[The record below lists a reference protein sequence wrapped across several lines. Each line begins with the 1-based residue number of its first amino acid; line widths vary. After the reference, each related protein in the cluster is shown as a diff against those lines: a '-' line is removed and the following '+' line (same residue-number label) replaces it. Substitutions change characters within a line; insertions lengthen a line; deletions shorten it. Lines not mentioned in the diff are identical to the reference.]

1 MIKKLAALALALL
14 MTLSMAACGSQKDD
28 QAGGAVTPGVTGDAV
43 PDMGTVS
50 GGTYTNRFAGIS
62 CTLDDSWYFYTDEQI
77 DELNGFVRESTSDEE
92 LKARLESSSSVQD
105 MYAASTDGLMTIN
118 VVFTNMGLLG
128 GSTVTPQDVAEL
140 SVEQVPAALE
150 SYGFTDVTAQLTTVD
165 FAGQKN
171 VPAVAVSAMNG
182 DIATYELL
190 VCLKAGNYSFSV
202 TLCSFT
208 EDVTADMAA
217 LFTAALVRVV
227 PMEEAVSHYL
237 VQQVAD
243 IAGLDF
249 SSTLALSVVCAWVVF
264 LGFFLAVAASRKNL
278 ARAERPCYNKRKRS
292 GPR

>member
-1 MIKKLAALALALL
+1 MIKKLAALTLALL
-14 MTLSMAACGSQKDD
+14 MTLSLAACGDQKDD

-150 SYGFTDVTAQLTTVD
+150 SYGFTDVTAKLTTVD

-217 LFTAALVRVV
+217 LFTAA
-227 PMEEAVSHYL
+227 
-237 VQQVAD
+237 Q
-243 IAGLDF
+243 
-249 SSTLALSVVCAWVVF
+249 
-264 LGFFLAVAASRKNL
+264 
-278 ARAERPCYNKRKRS
+278 
-292 GPR
+292 